1 MDEADLAEIDKLQDR
16 DRIFHER
23 SELRKKDY
31 EKTKAAKDED
41 AYMADDENRVPGVAT
56 SSGRARKSVA
66 KGRVGVEDVPSH
78 GMAVQLKAPPGHF
91 PQMCLIIV
99 MDGRLPLNIC
109 DDGVD
114 GPALYW

>member
-91 PQMCLIIV
+91 SSDVLDNS
-99 MDGRLPLNIC
+99 DGWQASAEHL
-109 DDGVD
+109 
-114 GPALYW
+114 